1 MGNKSKYAAYEK
13 AEIVL
18 QSLKS
23 PDSISEICRK
33 NNIAP
38 ITFSRWKRNYLMAG
52 LEAMKG
58 AHTVKRDEI
67 REENAKLK
75 LIIGE
80 LYIELEYLKKN
91 WGWKDEGAFTRRIL
105 GNAV

>member
-1 MGNKSKYAAYEK
+1 MGNKSRFAAHEK
-13 AEIVL
+13 AEVVL

-23 PDSISEICRK
+23 PESISEICRK
-33 NNIAP
+33 HNIAP

-58 AHTVKRDEI
+58 ANTVKRDEI
-67 REENAKLK
+67 REENQKLK

-80 LYIELEYLKKN
+80 LFIELEFVKK
-91 WGWKDEGAFTRRIL
+91 KL
-105 GNAV
+105 GMER

>member
-1 MGNKSKYAAYEK
+1 MGNHSRFSAHEK
-13 AEIVL
+13 AEVVL

-52 LEAMKG
+52 LEAMMG
-58 AHTVKRDEI
+58 AHSVKRDEI
-67 REENAKLK
+67 KEENAKLK
-75 LIIGE
+75 LIVGE
-80 LYIELEYLKKN
+80 LYIELEYLKK
-91 WGWKDEGAFTRRIL
+91 KL
-105 GNAV
+105 GIER

>member
-1 MGNKSKYAAYEK
+1 MGNKSRFAAHEK
-13 AEIVL
+13 AEVVL

-23 PDSISEICRK
+23 PESISEICRK

-58 AHTVKRDEI
+58 AHTVKRDEVK
-67 REENAKLK
+67 EENQKLK

-80 LYIELEYLKKN
+80 LFIELEYIKK
-91 WGWKDEGAFTRRIL
+91 KL
-105 GNAV
+105 GMER